1 MLFAW
6 PISIVGLLVM
16 DINDCNLVELTITT
30 GSSLDIVIT
39 LGLSGRVIGIGL
51 LAVGV
56 VLAVATALL
65 LAVVLILAK
74 P

>member
-1 MLFAW
+1 
-6 PISIVGLLVM
+6 M